1 MINFVSPNPL
11 LPLSLLPTLQDVLC
25 ELLMVIAATPGK
37 RLAKV
42 MQVCTIANGPPKT
55 LTQGT
60 FTHAGLP

>member
-1 MINFVSPNPL
+1 MIDFVSRNPL

-25 ELLMVIAATPGK
+25 ELLMIAATPGK

-42 MQVCTIANGPPKT
+42 MQVCTIANAPPKT